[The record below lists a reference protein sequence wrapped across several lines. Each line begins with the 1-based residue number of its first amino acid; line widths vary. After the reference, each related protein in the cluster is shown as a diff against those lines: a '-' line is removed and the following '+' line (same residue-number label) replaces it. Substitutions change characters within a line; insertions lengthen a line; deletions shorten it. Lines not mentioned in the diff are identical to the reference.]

1 MRLAHS
7 EASVNGNRA
16 EAGQGGLCGHPL
28 ATSEDELDLEP
39 KLSQSLC
46 FSEVRFRRSL
56 NSMSFLLLYR

>member
-28 ATSEDELDLEP
+28 AASEDELDLENRIVSTSYSAEDGGTQTIT
-39 KLSQSLC
+39 KSLL
-46 FSEVRFRRSL
+46 FRSEI
-56 NSMSFLLLYR
+56 